1 MTLNSPG
8 AGAFSDCARLPAFDA
23 GVASPA
29 RIWNYWLGG
38 KDNFAADREV
48 AEAVM
53 AVLPAIP
60 AMARAT
66 RRFLTQTVH
75 LLAAEHGIR
84 QFLDIGTGLPAAI
97 NTHDVAQQAAP
108 ESRVVYVDYDPL
120 VLSHARALLPSSPE
134 GRTDYVQADL
144 RDTATIIAQSTRT
157 LDFTRPVAVLLIAV
171 LHYIPD
177 TDDPYTVVR
186 TLMDAVPAAS
196 TLAIAH
202 GANDIRP
209 RHVAEAVRL
218 YNAKSAEPLT
228 LRSREEVSRFFDGL
242 EPIGPRV
249 QTPEQWLARH
259 AESSLPALP
268 CYFGVSRKPC
278 GRSNRARAATSPP
291 SGGSTPARAARRSG
305 PGRRGHA

>member
-1 MTLNSPG
+1 MTLSVSRDP
-8 AGAFSDCARLPAFDA
+8 AFSGCARLPAFDVS
-23 GVASPA
+23 VASPA

-38 KDNFAADREV
+38 KDHFAADREI

-53 AVLPAIP
+53 AVLPTIP

-66 RRFLTQTVH
+66 RRFLTRTVH

-84 QFLDIGTGLPAAI
+84 QFLDIGAGLPTAS
-97 NTHDVAQQAAP
+97 NTHDVAQRAAP

-120 VLSHARALLPSSPE
+120 VLSHARALLTGSPE

-144 RDTATIIAQSTRT
+144 RDTATIMAQAARI

-177 TDDPYTVVR
+177 TDDPYTAVR
-186 TLMDAVPAAS
+186 TLMDAVPAGS

-202 GANDIRP
+202 GANDIHP
-209 RHVAEAVRL
+209 HHVAEAVRL
-218 YNAKSAEPLT
+218 YNGKSAEPLT

-242 EPIGPRV
+242 EPIGPGV

-259 AESSLPALP
+259 AGSSSPTLP
-268 CYFGVSRKPC
+268 CYFGVSRKPA
-278 GRSNRARAATSPP
+278 GDSNRARAEPQPERRFHS
-291 SGGSTPARAARRSG
+291 RASSS
-305 PGRRGHA
+305 